1 VHACLFGAS
10 YREEVRAAA
19 HAALAG

>member
-1 VHACLFGAS
+1 VHACLFGSGYA
-10 YREEVRAAA
+10 EAVRHAA